1 MSSGL
6 NRHNDTPIG
15 GLQEFRANMLTS
27 SFVVDTVPVYDGEK
41 FVAGSQT
48 GLANAYGGLAMNEV
62 AGFVADGTALDG
74 WEGVMPLGGSPVNVT
89 PNASTGVIVVSQ
101 PGTYDVTFSANLGG
115 LTNANSYFFELAGNG
130 TGLGFGSI
138 VVGSVQVDTQSTS
151 FSLQV
156 QAAGGGNI
164 SILVTGAGAGFD
176 VISASITV
184 SRIG

>member
-48 GLANAYGGLAMNEV
+48 GLANAYGGLAMNSV
-62 AGFVADGTALDG
+62 SGFSADGTPLDR
-74 WEGVMPLGGSPVNVT
+74 WTAVTPANGSPVNVT
-89 PNASTGVIVVSQ
+89 PNASTGIIDIAQ
-101 PGTYDVTFSANLGG
+101 AGTYEITFSSNLSA
-115 LTNANSYFFELAGNG
+115 LINAATYFFELYTDAGAS
-130 TGLGFGSI
+130 GFGS
-138 VVGSVQVDTQSTS
+138 VVIGSNQVDTQSTS
-151 FSLQV
+151 FSLQ
-156 QAAGGGNI
+156 ATADAGSALAVYVSGG
-164 SILVTGAGAGFD
+164 SGFD
-176 VISASITV
+176 IISASISV